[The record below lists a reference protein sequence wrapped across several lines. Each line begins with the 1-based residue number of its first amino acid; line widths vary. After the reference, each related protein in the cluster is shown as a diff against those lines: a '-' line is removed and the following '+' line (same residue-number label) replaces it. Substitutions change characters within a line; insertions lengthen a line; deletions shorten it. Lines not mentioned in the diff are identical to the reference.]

1 MVLRKCSCAACSP
14 RLPLKESS
22 LRNPKT
28 AMAGYRLSSAEK
40 MATSRKCQVSDR
52 TGASGGGGLGATGG
66 LGG

>member
-1 MVLRKCSCAACSP
+1 MEMFVRRMFTDTAF
-14 RLPLKESS
+14 KESS
-22 LRNPKT
+22 PRNPKT

-40 MATSRKCQVSDR
+40 MAVSRKCQVSDR